1 MEALVEE
8 VTKLSKLLQS
18 DELKNAPVLNACIS
32 ESWRMDPPVAG
43 SFRKAVKD
51 VEHKGYSLA
60 VGTVFNY
67 SIRMVTDDESIYAN
81 PDSFDMRRF
90 LPKDHPLYVADVDC
104 GVDPFQG
111 RSNYPVF
118 GGGTH
123 VCLGKSFAQ
132 LELRVLAVRMAR
144 HYKVEVRNPKKK
156 FLPMNAW
163 DVEFKL
169 TQRKK
174 SSAL

>member
-1 MEALVEE
+1 
-8 VTKLSKLLQS
+8 
-18 DELKNAPVLNACIS
+18 
-32 ESWRMDPPVAG
+32 MDPPVVG

-51 VEHKGYSLA
+51 VEHKGYSFA
-60 VGTVFNY
+60 AGTVFNY
-67 SIRMVTDDESIYAN
+67 SFRMVTDDESIYAN
-81 PDSFDMRRF
+81 PDTFDMRRF
-90 LPKDHPLYVADVDC
+90 LPNDHPLYVAYVNC

-118 GGGTH
+118 GGGMH
-123 VCLGKSFAQ
+123 ICLGKSLAQ